1 MAPSRRLG
9 PLLTEGIHSEY
20 SGAMSVPVTLLGL
33 LEREPRHGYE
43 LKREYDAYFG
53 RGKPLPFGQVYAT
66 LSRLV
71 RDKKVT
77 PGEIE
82 PGDGPDRKS
91 YAITEIGRT
100 EVEAWLIEPVE
111 PEPYMQTVLFAKVVL
126 ALLLGRS
133 ADGYLDAQRSV
144 HLQRMPRANRGQEER
159 QRRRRTS
166 RRSRDLPPRSRP
178 ALDRLDRGP
187 SRFFGGGVE
196 PMKTP
201 HLIPELTIPG
211 QLIEAHDVVRSFGE
225 TQALRGA
232 NMSVGRGEILAIMG
246 PSGSGKSTL
255 LHCLAGIFKPDS
267 GEIWFDGQRVDV
279 LDEAKRTELRRTA
292 FGFVFQ
298 FGQLVPELT
307 SADNVAL
314 PLLLNKTSR
323 KEAYRKATSWLN
335 RLGLEGLEGRR
346 SGELSG
352 GQAQRVALARALV
365 AGPKVIFADE
375 PTGSLDSLTG
385 EAVMNLLVDNARA
398 EGTTVVLVTHDA
410 RVAAYAD
417 REVLV
422 RDGLAISRQP
432 VTVG

>member
-1 MAPSRRLG
+1 
-9 PLLTEGIHSEY
+9 
-20 SGAMSVPVTLLGL
+20 
-33 LEREPRHGYE
+33 
-43 LKREYDAYFG
+43 
-53 RGKPLPFGQVYAT
+53 
-66 LSRLV
+66 
-71 RDKKVT
+71 
-77 PGEIE
+77 
-82 PGDGPDRKS
+82 
-91 YAITEIGRT
+91 
-100 EVEAWLIEPVE
+100 
-111 PEPYMQTVLFAKVVL
+111 
-126 ALLLGRS
+126 
-133 ADGYLDAQRSV
+133 
-144 HLQRMPRANRGQEER
+144 
-159 QRRRRTS
+159 
-166 RRSRDLPPRSRP
+166 
-178 ALDRLDRGP
+178 
-187 SRFFGGGVE
+187 
-196 PMKTP
+196 MKTP
-201 HLIPELTIPG
+201 NLIPELTLSG
-211 QLIEAHDVVRSFGE
+211 HLIEAHDVVRSFGE

-232 NMSVGRGEILAIMG
+232 NLSVGRGEVLAIMG

-279 LDEAKRTELRRTA
+279 LDETKRTELRRTA

-323 KEAYRKATSWLN
+323 KEAYRQATSWLS

-432 VTVG
+432 ATVG